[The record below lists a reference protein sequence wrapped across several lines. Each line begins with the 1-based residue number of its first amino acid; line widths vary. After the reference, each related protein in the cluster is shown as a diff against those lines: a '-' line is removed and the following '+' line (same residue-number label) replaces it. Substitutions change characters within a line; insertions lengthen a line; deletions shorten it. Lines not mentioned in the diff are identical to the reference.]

1 MADNPI
7 RGVSGPGK
15 FSVRTDLPA
24 SQNYGDRK
32 AMQEQIAGAP
42 TARTPDVRGIPAGQ
56 VQAAAQKGVA
66 QEEVVG
72 LFEPTKRPEE
82 PITAGIAIGAGPGPE
97 ALGLQSQFA
106 QAKLSDTLAKMIPYD
121 TTGEIII
128 LYQNALARGN

>member
-42 TARTPDVRGIPAGQ
+42 TARTADVRGLPTGQ
-56 VQAAAQKGVA
+56 VQAAAQA
-66 QEEVVG
+66 APQPPITE
-72 LFEPTKRPEE
+72 LYAPTQRPNE
-82 PITAGIAIGAGPGPE
+82 PITSGVAVGPGPGPE
-97 ALGLQSQFA
+97 VMGYNGQSD
-106 QAKLSDTLAKMIPYD
+106 KLSDILSQMLPYD
-121 TTGEIII
+121 TDGEIAI
-128 LYQNALARGN
+128 LYQQAVSRGL

>member
-42 TARTPDVRGIPAGQ
+42 TARTPDVRGLPTGQ
-56 VQAAAQKGVA
+56 VQAAAQAAPQAPVTELYAPSERPNEPVTSGVA
-66 QEEVVG
+66 
-72 LFEPTKRPEE
+72 
-82 PITAGIAIGAGPGPE
+82 IGPGPGPE
-97 ALGLQSQFA
+97 VMGYAGQSE
-106 QAKLSDTLAKMIPYD
+106 KLSDILSQMLPYD
-121 TTGEIII
+121 TDGEIAI
-128 LYQNALARGN
+128 LYQQAVSRGL

>member
-7 RGVSGPGK
+7 KGVSGPGK

>member
-42 TARTPDVRGIPAGQ
+42 TARTPDVRGLPTGQ
-56 VQAAAQKGVA
+56 VQAAAQAAPQPPVTELYA
-66 QEEVVG
+66 
-72 LFEPTKRPEE
+72 PTQRPNE
-82 PITAGIAIGAGPGPE
+82 PITSGVAVGPGPGPE
-97 ALGLQSQFA
+97 VMGYAGQSE
-106 QAKLSDTLAKMIPYD
+106 KLSDILSQMLPYD
-121 TTGEIII
+121 TDGEIAI
-128 LYQNALARGN
+128 LYQQAVSRGL

>member
-42 TARTPDVRGIPAGQ
+42 TARTADVRGLPTGQ
-56 VQAAAQKGVA
+56 VQAAAQA
-66 QEEVVG
+66 APQAPITE
-72 LFEPTKRPEE
+72 LYAPTERPNE
-82 PITAGIAIGAGPGPE
+82 PITSGVAVGPGPGPE
-97 ALGLQSQFA
+97 VMGYNGQSE
-106 QAKLSDTLAKMIPYD
+106 KLSDILSQMLPYD
-121 TTGEIII
+121 TDGEIAI
-128 LYQNALARGN
+128 LYQQAVSRGL

>member
-42 TARTPDVRGIPAGQ
+42 TARTADVRGLPTGQ
-56 VQAAAQKGVA
+56 VQAAAQA
-66 QEEVVG
+66 APQPPITE
-72 LFEPTKRPEE
+72 LFAPTQRLNE
-82 PITAGIAIGAGPGPE
+82 PITSGVAVGPGPGPE
-97 ALGLQSQFA
+97 VMGYNGQSE
-106 QAKLSDTLAKMIPYD
+106 KLSDILSQMLPYD
-121 TTGEIII
+121 TDGEIAI
-128 LYQNALARGN
+128 LYQQAVSRGL

>member
-42 TARTPDVRGIPAGQ
+42 TARTPDVRGLPTGQ
-56 VQAAAQKGVA
+56 VQAAAQA
-66 QEEVVG
+66 APQPPITE
-72 LFEPTKRPEE
+72 LFAPTQRPNE
-82 PITAGIAIGAGPGPE
+82 PITSGVAVGPGPGPE
-97 ALGLQSQFA
+97 VMGYNGQSE
-106 QAKLSDTLAKMIPYD
+106 KLSDILSQMLPYD
-121 TTGEIII
+121 TDGEIAI
-128 LYQNALARGN
+128 LYQQAVSRGL

>member
-42 TARTPDVRGIPAGQ
+42 TARTADVRGLPTGQ
-56 VQAAAQKGVA
+56 VQAAAQA
-66 QEEVVG
+66 APQAPITE
-72 LFEPTKRPEE
+72 LYAPTERPNE
-82 PITAGIAIGAGPGPE
+82 PITSGVAIGPGPGPE
-97 ALGLQSQFA
+97 VMGYAGQSE
-106 QAKLSDTLAKMIPYD
+106 KLSDILSQMLPYD
-121 TTGEIII
+121 TDGEIAI
-128 LYQNALARGN
+128 LYQQAVSRGL

>member
-42 TARTPDVRGIPAGQ
+42 TARTPDVRGLPAGQ
-56 VQAAAQKGVA
+56 VQAAAQQA
-66 QEEVVG
+66 PAREDVVG
-72 LFEPTKRPEE
+72 LFEPTRRPEE
-82 PITAGIAIGAGPGPE
+82 PITAGIAMGAGPGPE
-97 ALGLQSQFA
+97 ALGMQSQFA
-106 QAKLSDTLAKMIPYD
+106 QVKLSDTLAKMIPYD

>member
-24 SQNYGDRK
+24 SENYGDRK
-32 AMQEQIAGAP
+32 AMAEQIAGAP
-42 TARTPDVRGIPAGQ
+42 TARTADVRGLPTGQ

-66 QEEVVG
+66 REDVVG
-72 LFEPTKRPEE
+72 LFDPTRRPEE
-82 PITAGIAIGAGPGPE
+82 PVTSGIAMGAGPGPE